1 MLFLRLSWV
10 TGQAG
15 IGLAC
20 IIIII
25 STVVTILTSL
35 SMSAICRNGEVK
47 GGGTYYLIS
56 RSLGPEFGGAI
67 GLIFSFVSKYKSDI
81 QSDSTNCLN
90 RRSCC
95 SDVYHWFC

>member
-20 IIIII
+20 VIILI
-25 STVVTILTSL
+25 STVVTVLTSL
-35 SMSAICRNGEVK
+35 SMSAICTNGEVK

-67 GLIFSFVSKYKSDI
+67 GLIFSFVSKHRYDI
-81 QSDSTNCLN
+81 FVRFLLST
-90 RRSCC
+90 
-95 SDVYHWFC
+95 